1 MTAQRRPPPQQLQ
14 LPLVTRTQRWR
25 NRRESYR
32 PAGEP
37 INPRHFAVDLI
48 AESEAK
54 AFVQQHHY
62 SGSFPAARM
71 RAGLM
76 RTLPGRRS
84 ELVGVVVFSQP
95 MTQAVIPHW
104 TGQRPEAGIEL
115 GRLTVLDEIPANAE
129 SFFVARAFRLL
140 AQQLPQVQAIVSFS
154 DPMRRVTDSGQQ
166 ITPGHAG
173 ILWQALN
180 ARHVG
185 RSKARPVVF
194 DRSGRVI
201 SDRALAKLRN
211 GERGAGY
218 VYEQLLAAGAPPRR
232 AGEADPDYVARALA
246 DGPFRR
252 VRHPG
257 NLAYVWSSLTAPRSV
272 AAGFRPA
279 LTYPK
284 PRDVVVA
291 PAPQETEQ
299 HP

>member
-1 MTAQRRPPPQQLQ
+1 MSRGRAAAGPGQLV
-14 LPLVTRTQRWR
+14 LPVATRTQRWR

-37 INPRHFAVDLI
+37 INPRQFAVELI
-48 AESEAK
+48 GESEAK

-62 SGSFPAARM
+62 SGTFPAARL

-76 RTLPGRRS
+76 RTLPGRGS

-104 TGQRPEAGIEL
+104 TGQPPEAGIEL
-115 GRLTVLDEIPANAE
+115 GRLTLLDEIPSNAE

-140 AQQLPQVQAIVSFS
+140 ARQLPQINAIVSFS
-154 DPMRRVTDSGQQ
+154 DPMRRVSDSGQQ

-180 ARHVG
+180 ARHLG
-185 RSKARPVVF
+185 RSKARPVVL
-194 DRSGRVI
+194 DRAGRVI
-201 SDRALAKLRN
+201 SERALAKLRN

-218 VYEQLLAAGAPPRR
+218 VYQQLLAAGAPPRR
-232 AGEADPDYVARALA
+232 AGESDPDYVSRALA

-252 VRHPG
+252 LRHPG
-257 NLAYVWSSLTAPRSV
+257 NLAYVWPSLTAPRSV

-279 LTYPK
+279 LSYPK
-284 PRDVVVA
+284 PRDVVVGCT
-291 PAPQETEQ
+291 PPERR
-299 HP
+299 P